1 MKIQRTIKKYTQE
14 QIKILSDFSIPRDLA
29 SVMTGLPERDISDYR
44 FRLKYRD
51 SIAAASRRYRAQRK
65 FKESERL
72 GGRVYNFWTAED
84 IEYILNGTDTDEEMA
99 EKLGR
104 TVYSI
109 QKKREREL
117 NKERNR

>member
-1 MKIQRTIKKYTQE
+1 MKIQRATKKFTQE
-14 QIKILSDFSIPRDLA
+14 QIKVLSDFSIPRDLA
-29 SVMTGLPERDISDYR
+29 SMMTGLPERDVSDYR

-51 SIAAASRRYRAQRK
+51 SIAAASRRYREQRK
-65 FKESERL
+65 FKDAERL
-72 GGRVYNFWTAED
+72 GGRVYNFWTEED

>member
-1 MKIQRTIKKYTQE
+1 MKIQRTIKKFTPE

-51 SIAAASRRYRAQRK
+51 SIAAASRRYREQRK
-65 FKESERL
+65 FKDAQRL
-72 GGRVYNFWTAED
+72 GGRAYNFWSAED